1 MPFIITTSRE
11 GRMQTLISSEFIADL
26 AEFAD
31 FVEGFKEAF
40 M

>member
-11 GRMQTLISSEFIADL
+11 DRMQTLISSEFIAEL
-26 AEFAD
+26 AEITD
-31 FVEGFKEAF
+31 FVEEFKEAF